1 MTDRTYFAE
10 QGPTL
15 EARGDEPARV
25 CWAIKFGDA
34 KGDYTHVITVQLDP
48 EYGQTFASDI
58 AYNLN
63 RARMAG
69 RDEKVQ
75 EICRV
80 LGVKPS

>member
-1 MTDRTYFAE
+1 MTDRTYFAQ
-10 QGPTL
+10 QGRMIEATPT
-15 EARGDEPARV
+15 RPAMQ
-25 CWAIKFGDA
+25 CWSIKFGDP
-34 KGDYTHVITVQLDP
+34 KGDYTEVMTIQLDP
-48 EYGQTFASDI
+48 EHGQAFASDI
-58 AYNLN
+58 AYNFT